1 MVKEIL
7 KKIDDCESKIN
18 YESNKEGYLEELV
31 HSYPILSLNEE
42 RVLFNLYK
50 TTKDKTY
57 KDIIFKCYLRDVY
70 DTCTV
75 FNDVRADLI
84 SEGTILLYEFIDN
97 YDYRIPY
104 NSFRKVLQTRLK
116 LLYEEKINDNNNSL
130 DSKMSI
136 KELINLEKRDKCLT
150 DTDVIEEPISEEKE
164 ELIIVKNYSLE
175 EPKYLLSYEE
185 AKHILY
191 YTLIHNKGDIP
202 NKQKKHKIK
211 KYKPSDMDY

>member
-175 EPKYLLSYEE
+175 EP
-185 AKHILY
+185 
-191 YTLIHNKGDIP
+191 
-202 NKQKKHKIK
+202 
-211 KYKPSDMDY
+211 

>member
-1 MVKEIL
+1 MVEEL
-7 KKIDDCESKIN
+7 KKKIEECESKLDSEN
-18 YESNKEGYLEELV
+18 NNYLEKLV
-31 HSYPILSLNEE
+31 HSYPELNLNDE
-42 RVLFNLYK
+42 RILFNLYK
-50 TTKDKTY
+50 ISNDKTY
-57 KDIIFKCYLRDVY
+57 KDIIFKCHLRDVY
-70 DTCTV
+70 DTCKVT
-75 FNDVRADLI
+75 NDYRADLI
-84 SEGTILLYEFIDN
+84 SEGTLLLYEFIDN

-104 NSFRKVLQTRLK
+104 NNFRKVLQTRLK

-150 DTDVIEEPISEEKE
+150 DTDVIEEPIFEEKE

-191 YTLIHNKGDIP
+191 YTLIHNKGDNP